1 MEINT
6 VKKRHL
12 LDRNTRTLT
21 WLQSLHLPSYWKFG
35 KVMGAVGIV
44 VLAVLHIT
52 GHTPHPAVIAV
63 VLHVV
68 GDFTAQ
74 SPETAERK
82 PERGRHLLVHALAA
96 GGIPLAVAGLATG
109 NPATTLV
116 WTIIGIT
123 SHYAVDWTRR
133 FGMRDTALGVV
144 LDQCAHLAII
154 LTLVLI
160 G

>member
-1 MEINT
+1 
-6 VKKRHL
+6 
-12 LDRNTRTLT
+12 
-21 WLQSLHLPSYWKFG
+21 
-35 KVMGAVGIV
+35 MGAVGLV
-44 VLAVLHIT
+44 VLAILHIT

-74 SPETAERK
+74 SSETAKRK

-96 GGIPLAVAGLATG
+96 GGAPLAVAGLATG
-109 NPATTLV
+109 NPVTALV
-116 WTIIGIT
+116 WTTIGIT

-133 FGMRDTALGVV
+133 FGMRDTPLGVV
-144 LDQCAHLAII
+144 LDQCAHLLII
-154 LTLVLI
+154 LTLMLI